1 MDSEETGTGTTPRQ
15 LLQEL
20 LLVFARQRS
29 IVGVVWAVAVVVGL
43 AQVFLTAPEYRAAAK
58 ILFTSDRAQLSSSP
72 ERTTELMRTS
82 VVSEAD
88 IDSQLQILRGRELV
102 QQVLKQLAPEG
113 PQAAPPSPGLF
124 ARAYGLVRAGYRR
137 LHNVA
142 NVEDQDPYFERARD
156 VMEHLSAA
164 RLGLSNVI
172 EVAYVG
178 PDPRWAREFI
188 AQLTQA
194 YVERHASLQR
204 IVQAED
210 FFTEQSRILQDKL
223 AKSEAELQALRKE
236 IGAQAGQQ
244 DEIARQLNEFSAELA
259 RTKINREEQ
268 ERRVGY
274 LERQAGGGTTPGRG
288 RVATPELLALEARRV
303 ELLGRYRPD
312 SERVRDIDEQI
323 QRLRGA
329 IATYDSVGVAGEGGE
344 TNLVAVRA
352 ALAALRGRED
362 ALTRERDDYRRQ
374 AVRLEAQS
382 FDLARL
388 ERQVR
393 LDEEAYLSYVRTAE
407 QSRLSNALEQS
418 KLLRLTIIEPAETAM
433 DPVAPRKGRI
443 LTFALLGGLMA
454 ALGAG
459 FAWDKFDNTIKSAAD
474 VQGYAGLD
482 VLAVLPDRG

>member
-1 MDSEETGTGTTPRQ
+1 LDSEETGTTTPRQ
-15 LLQEL
+15 LVQEL
-20 LLVFARQRS
+20 LLVFARQRR
-29 IVGVVWAVAVVVGL
+29 IVGVVWAVVAFAGL
-43 AQVFLTAPEYRAAAK
+43 AQIFLTPPQYRAAAK

-72 ERTTELMRTS
+72 DRTTELMRTS
-82 VVSEAD
+82 LVSEAD

-102 QQVLKQLAPEG
+102 QQVLKHMAAGEE
-113 PQAAPPSPGLF
+113 PQAAPSPSLY
-124 ARAYGLVRAGYRR
+124 ARAYGVVRAGYRR
-137 LHNVA
+137 LHGVA
-142 NVEDQDPYFERARD
+142 NVEDQDPFFERARQ
-156 VMEHLSAA
+156 VMEHLRAE
-164 RLGLSNVI
+164 RLGNSNVI
-172 EVAYVG
+172 EVAYEG
-178 PDPRWAREFI
+178 HDPRWAREFV

-204 IVQAED
+204 IMQAED
-210 FFTEQSRILQDKL
+210 FFTEQSRILQEKL
-223 AKSEAELQALRKE
+223 AASEAELQALRKQ

-274 LERQAGGGTTPGRG
+274 LERQAGGGATPGRG

-329 IATYDSVGVAGEGGE
+329 IAAYDSVGVAGDNQE
-344 TNLVAVRA
+344 TNLVAARA
-352 ALAALRGRED
+352 ALAAIRGRED

-433 DPVAPRKGRI
+433 DPIAPRKGRI
-443 LTFALLGGLMA
+443 LMFAVLGGLMA